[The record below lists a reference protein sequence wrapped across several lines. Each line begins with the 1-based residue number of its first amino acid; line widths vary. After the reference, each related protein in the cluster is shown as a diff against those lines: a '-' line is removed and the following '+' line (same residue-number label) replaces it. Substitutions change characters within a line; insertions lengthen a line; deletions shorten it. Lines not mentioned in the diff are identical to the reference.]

1 MLGKFREYLLVTS
14 HLSVVVQIPSVTQPH
29 DGLEKNGTVSLAG
42 SAENHLPMGAVKV
55 LFGLESYDIAPAV
68 F

>member
-1 MLGKFREYLLVTS
+1 
-14 HLSVVVQIPSVTQPH
+14 
-29 DGLEKNGTVSLAG
+29 LEKNGSVNLAG

-68 F
+68 FQKGSVAVSRR